1 MRIFFLEFFFKTIN
15 FTKRKIFFYERG
27 GLDNLNVEII
37 LNPQNF
43 KNYNLKLPKE
53 YNLREFTE
61 KDFYG
66 FHMLMLKVNMG
77 FCPLS
82 YWKNYIIPGG
92 FLVVEKVKTKKI
104 VGAAFIA
111 IYPNSK
117 YDEIGT
123 LEWLASDPDLVGLGI
138 GPIIASS
145 LSKRLVEENFKK
157 IRLGTQ
163 KHRKAV
169 ISMYKKLGWQLAED
183 L

>member
-15 FTKRKIFFYERG
+15 FIKRKIFFYERG

-92 FLVVEKVKTKKI
+92 FLVVEKVKTKKN
-104 VGAAFIA
+104 V
-111 IYPNSK
+111 
-117 YDEIGT
+117 
-123 LEWLASDPDLVGLGI
+123 
-138 GPIIASS
+138 
-145 LSKRLVEENFKK
+145 
-157 IRLGTQ
+157 
-163 KHRKAV
+163 
-169 ISMYKKLGWQLAED
+169 
-183 L
+183 